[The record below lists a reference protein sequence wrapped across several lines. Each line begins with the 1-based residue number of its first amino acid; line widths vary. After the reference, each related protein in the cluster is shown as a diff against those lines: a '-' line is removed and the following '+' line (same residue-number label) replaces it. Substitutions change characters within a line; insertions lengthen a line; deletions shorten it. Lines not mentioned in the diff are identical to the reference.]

1 MTNALELVG
10 EHWAENGTLI
20 SPRLPGI
27 GLINQRGE
35 VGIEE
40 CTFFKCKLSGGVPC

>member
-1 MTNALELVG
+1 MMQIMTNALEMGG
-10 EHWAENGTLI
+10 EHWAENGSLI

-40 CTFFKCKLSGGVPC
+40 WTAYLF